1 MPLVQGSRIGC
12 GFGAAELVVA
22 VVWQCCWG
30 GRCTLFRGG
39 RIRVR
44 VKYGKWVGL
53 RSDGSFDTVE
63 IVTLIIKTTN
73 NNNNNRCLRK

>member
-30 GRCTLFRGG
+30 GRIHDVLFSGAEGSGSGLCMGNGWGYGQMVRL
-39 RIRVR
+39 IR
-44 VKYGKWVGL
+44 
-53 RSDGSFDTVE
+53 
-63 IVTLIIKTTN
+63 
-73 NNNNNRCLRK
+73 